1 MRVAE
6 MVALLVLLALLAV
19 LVAIGVRRLQLLRRG
34 GTQVVLRRLPAPAGR
49 GWRHGVVRYREE
61 YLVFFRV
68 SSLRS
73 GADRRVPR
81 RSLVVLER
89 RQPEASERE
98 LVPAGSTVIR
108 FRDDAGEAEVALGA
122 GALTAFLS
130 WVESSPPG
138 RAERA
143 RR

>member
-1 MRVAE
+1 MQVVE
-6 MVALLVLLALLAV
+6 MVALLVLVVLLAV
-19 LVAIGVRRLQLLRRG
+19 LVAIGIRRVQLLRRG
-34 GTQVVLRRLPAPAGR
+34 GTQVVLRRLPAPPGR

-73 GADRRVPR
+73 GADRSVPR

-98 LVPAGSTVIR
+98 LVPARATVIR
-108 FRDDAGEAEVALGA
+108 FRDEAGEAEVALDA

-138 RAERA
+138 RAERT